1 VQPTNAL
8 AGAGASVGSSQLF
21 QAWFSALITALANGP
36 TAGARQWI
44 GSQFGNS
51 RAGQVGMGGG
61 LLGKV
66 LTIVVVPM
74 LLIIGLIVYAN
85 FESSVDTGMLSTD
98 AQTAINTTNTNAYN
112 GFDLAAVLPIVIAGV
127 AVLGIVISA
136 FVFDLGRA

>member
-1 VQPTNAL
+1 MQPTNAL
-8 AGAGASVGSSQLF
+8 AAFGSSRLF
-21 QAWFSALITALANGP
+21 TAWYAALMAAVSEGP
-36 TAGARQWI
+36 VAGVRQWVL
-44 GSQFGNS
+44 SQFGTS

-85 FESSVDTGMLSTD
+85 FESSVDSSTLSTE
-98 AQTAINTTNTNAYN
+98 AQNAINTTNANAYN